1 MECFILKMKFYQLI
15 AASVMA
21 FSLAGEI
28 SSQTINTG
36 QSLRFLA
43 LGDSY
48 TIGESV
54 SESERWPVQL
64 GQALQ
69 YRGVNVQEVRIIAQT
84 GWRTDNL
91 QNAISGATFTTDYDL
106 VSLLIGVN
114 NQYQGGSISTYET
127 EFEELLQTAID
138 LAGGDKSKVMVV
150 SIPDYAFTPF
160 GDGSNSISREID
172 EFNAV
177 NRAIANQYN
186 IAYHNITPI
195 SRRGLKEP
203 ELVADDGLHPSGEMY
218 ALWVYQI
225 MNDINFADDTFTES
239 NLKGLDLN
247 IFSNQLTI
255 TTSIVADLKIFSTEG
270 KLVFQKTQLSPQQ
283 NHNISL
289 SGFKAGIYIVQIESM
304 GKTIASGKVLFRGN
318 Q

>member
-48 TIGESV
+48 TIGQSV
-54 SESERWPVQL
+54 SERERWPVQL
-64 GQALQ
+64 GQALR

-106 VSLLIGVN
+106 VSVLIGVN

-138 LAGGDKSKVMVV
+138 LAGGEKSKVMVV
-150 SIPDYAFTPF
+150 SIPDYAYTPF
-160 GDGSNSISREID
+160 GDGSGAISREID

-177 NRAIANQYN
+177 NREITNQYN

-195 SRRGLKEP
+195 SRRGLEEP

-218 ALWVYQI
+218 ALWVDQI
-225 MNDINFADDTFTES
+225 MNAINFTDDTFIES
-239 NLKGLDLN
+239 NSQELDLT
-247 IFSNQLTI
+247 IYSNQLI
-255 TTSIVADLKIFSTEG
+255 INTSISANVKIFSIEG
-270 KLVFQKTQLSPQQ
+270 KIIFQKSHLSPQQ

-289 SGFKAGIYIVQIESM
+289 SGFKAGVYIVQIESM
-304 GKTIASGKVLFRGN
+304 GKTIASGKILIPGS